1 MKLPKL
7 NGWQRVI
14 VTLTMVWLLF
24 VAGACASET
33 VFPSV
38 HNWLVVATANTE
50 DPLGL
55 FPQLVWQRVAM
66 LLLVP
71 LLLLWLLSF
80 ASLWIHRGFA
90 MSQPAPLLLSGR
102 LPDVLA
108 LIQVLALDQHA
119 HRSEMSLTAELQG
132 KPRSAESW
140 QQVAREH
147 TEFFRLRAESEH
159 TVSLIARHVLPKN
172 ELGERPLPVEYTGKL
187 LELAVELH
195 DRQLRR
201 AKAWEAFVPILVALI
216 VGVLGL
222 VGIALKP

>member
-1 MKLPKL
+1 MKLPKF

-14 VTLTMVWLLF
+14 VTLTVVWLVF
-24 VAGACASET
+24 VAGVSASET
-33 VFPSV
+33 VFPSF
-38 HNWLVVATANTE
+38 HNWLVVATVNTA

-55 FPQLVWQRVAM
+55 FPQVVWHRVAT

-71 LLLLWLLSF
+71 LLSLWLLSF

-90 MSQPAPLLLSGR
+90 RNQPAPLLLPGR

-119 HRSEMSLTAELQG
+119 HRSECLLAVELQG

-140 QQVAREH
+140 QNVAQEH
-147 TEFFRLRAESEH
+147 TEFFRVRPEGEH

-172 ELGERPLPVEYTGKL
+172 EFGERPLPVEYTGKL